1 MNGAPQLTF
10 AEFWPHYLAE
20 HSRPAT
26 RGLHLAA
33 TLAWGGLMAAGLWTR
48 TWWLLALIPV
58 AAYGL
63 AWFSHFVVERNRPAT
78 FGHPLLSLAADHKM
92 AYLMLTGRM
101 GRELERLGGTPPPPP
116 PPPAPPPA
124 PPAPAAAPPAP
135 PAPAEAPFPGR
146 AGFVDDEVA
155 AQEVL
160 AVQGI
165 DGLLG
170 LVVVHDLDETE
181 AAGLAGVAVA
191 DQSGAL
197 HRNPGLL
204 EKAAQLFFG
213 GLIGDVADIK
223 LLHGMAPSPGVAGR

>member
-1 MNGAPQLTF
+1 MNGAPQPTF

-33 TLAWGGLMAAGLWTR
+33 TLAWVGLLAAGLWTR

-101 GRELERLGGTPPPPP
+101 GRELERLG
-116 PPPAPPPA
+116 
-124 PPAPAAAPPAP
+124 
-135 PAPAEAPFPGR
+135 
-146 AGFVDDEVA
+146 V
-155 AQEVL
+155 
-160 AVQGI
+160 
-165 DGLLG
+165 
-170 LVVVHDLDETE
+170 
-181 AAGLAGVAVA
+181 
-191 DQSGAL
+191 
-197 HRNPGLL
+197 
-204 EKAAQLFFG
+204 
-213 GLIGDVADIK
+213 
-223 LLHGMAPSPGVAGR
+223 SPRR